1 MSKQTS
7 LSSFFIKPL
16 VVKNNENEKTESNS
30 NEQEI
35 EKDEMPRKKVKIS
48 MNYTYKYID
57 KYIGYGFTYINE
69 NGVDLPQCVI
79 CGNVLANAS
88 LKPNKLLR
96 HLETNHN
103 EYRNKTTDFFLRK
116 RDELKINKKNIK
128 SYTTVDKVYLKCSFI
143 AAMHI
148 ARTKK
153 PYNIGEK
160 LIKPC
165 MVDICSELFG
175 NEHVSKIKNI
185 PMSDDTIHKRIL
197 CIANDI
203 EYQLVEKINKSLFYA
218 IQLDE
223 STDISNSTILLI
235 YVRYIDDTFNDIKEE
250 FLCTL
255 KLKTFTTADEIF
267 KTMNSYMISKNINW
281 ASCIGICTDGAAS
294 MTGIHSGV
302 VSRVKEVAH
311 AHLISTHCFIHREQL
326 AVKDMGENFNDIL
339 NQCTTIINFIRAR
352 AINSRI
358 FSVMCK
364 EFGSVYNNVLFHSHI
379 RWLSWGKVLTRF
391 IELRTEIEVFLREK
405 NSPLSDHFQDTI
417 WLAKVT
423 YLSDIF
429 SLLNEL
435 NLSMQGPLTNIFT
448 CYNKVEA
455 FLKKLDLWI
464 KRIQENTYD
473 MFPSYYNM
481 TEEKLLK
488 KNEINVMQC
497 VIKTHLSKLKN
508 KLLKYFPSS
517 HDIRSNNMWILNP
530 FLPCENHELSL
541 LNESQLLE
549 LSSDKLL
556 EQSFNTKNLNQFWIS
571 LRNEYPNL
579 YEEALK
585 KLVPFA
591 TTYLCESGF
600 STLTT
605 IKTKARNKLDV
616 EPTMRISLTNSI
628 EAQID
633 SLVKQHQDQ
642 GSH

>member
-1 MSKQTS
+1 MSKQTP
-7 LSSFFIKPL
+7 LSSFFIKPV
-16 VVKNNENEKTESNS
+16 VVKNNENEKTESNG

-35 EKDEMPRKKVKIS
+35 EKDEMSRKKVKIP

-69 NGVDLPQCVI
+69 NGVNLPICVI
-79 CGNVLANAS
+79 CGILLANAS
-88 LKPNKLLR
+88 LKPNKHLR

-103 EYRNKTTDFFLRK
+103 EYRNITTDFFLRK

-148 ARTKK
+148 AKTKK
-153 PYNIGEK
+153 PYNI
-160 LIKPC
+160 
-165 MVDICSELFG
+165 
-175 NEHVSKIKNI
+175 
-185 PMSDDTIHKRIL
+185 DDTIHKRIL

-223 STDISNSTILLI
+223 STDISNSVILLI
-235 YVRYIDDTFNDIKEE
+235 YVRYIDYTFNDIKEE

-255 KLKTFTTADEIF
+255 KLKTFTTADKIF
-267 KTMNSYMISKNINW
+267 KTMNN
-281 ASCIGICTDGAAS
+281 GTAS

-326 AVKDMGENFNDIL
+326 AVKDG
-339 NQCTTIINFIRAR
+339 

-379 RWLSWGKVLTRF
+379 RWLSRGKVLTRF

-405 NSPLSDHFQDTI
+405 NSPLSDHFQDKI

-488 KNEINVMQC
+488 KNEIN
-497 VIKTHLSKLKN
+497 
-508 KLLKYFPSS
+508 YFPPS
-517 HDIRSNNMWILNP
+517 HDIRLNNMWILNP
-530 FLPCENHELSL
+530 FLPSEKHELSL
-541 LNESQLLE
+541 LNESHLLE
-549 LSSDKLL
+549 LLSDKLL
-556 EQSFNTKNLNQFWIS
+556 EQSFNTKNVNQFWIS
-571 LRNEYPNL
+571 LSNEYHNL

-585 KLVPFA
+585 KL
-591 TTYLCESGF
+591 
-600 STLTT
+600 
-605 IKTKARNKLDV
+605 
-616 EPTMRISLTNSI
+616 RISLTYSI

>member
-1 MSKQTS
+1 MRSCGPSLNIVIFIGIPRWPDGPRDTPVWKPCDNELLETS
-7 LSSFFIKPL
+7 LSSFFIKPV
-16 VVKNNENEKTESNS
+16 VVKNNENEKTESNG

-35 EKDEMPRKKVKIS
+35 EDEMPRKKVKIPL
-48 MNYTYKYID
+48 NYTYKYID

-69 NGVDLPQCVI
+69 NGVDLPQCFI
-79 CGNVLANAS
+79 CGIVLANAS

-103 EYRNKTTDFFLRK
+103 EYRNKTTGFFLRK
-116 RDELKINKKNIK
+116 RDELKINKKSIK

-143 AAMHI
+143 ATMHI
-148 ARTKK
+148 AKTKK

-175 NEHVSKIKNI
+175 NEHVLKIKNI

-203 EYQLVEKINKSLFYA
+203 EYQLVEKVNKSLFYA

-223 STDISNSTILLI
+223 STDI
-235 YVRYIDDTFNDIKEE
+235 R
-250 FLCTL
+250 
-255 KLKTFTTADEIF
+255 
-267 KTMNSYMISKNINW
+267 
-281 ASCIGICTDGAAS
+281 
-294 MTGIHSGV
+294 IHSGV

-379 RWLSWGKVLTRF
+379 RWLSRGKVLTRF

-405 NSPLSDHFQDTI
+405 NSPLFNHFQDII

-423 YLSDIF
+423 YISDIF

-435 NLSMQGPLTNIFT
+435 NLSMQGPSTNIFT

-497 VIKTHLSKLKN
+497 VIKTYLSKLKN
-508 KLLKYFPSS
+508 KLLKYFPPS
-517 HDIRSNNMWILNP
+517 HDIRLNNMWILNP
-530 FLPCENHELSL
+530 FLLCEKYELSL
-541 LNESQLLE
+541 LNESHLLE

-571 LRNEYPNL
+571 LSNEYANL

-585 KLVPFA
+585 KLVPFT
-591 TTYLCESGF
+591 TTYLSESGF
-600 STLTT
+600 STLTP
-605 IKTKARNKLDV
+605 IKTKSRNKLDV